1 MLVLDY
7 RKTGYLPV
15 AYALQIKSIKRAW
28 AEPLPSW
35 LPSRHKFQ
43 HQPPTSFLK
52 MATTTSAIP
61 SPTWPS
67 NYSPT
72 QFTPAATCG
81 FGQDLWLATLDCAIL
96 NRQTYASTA
105 SAPPAVVTGKLPGFT
120 CGPVVNAGRPLVH
133 FTRSDDN
140 NIAITTTTRG
150 YEDECYQNKYGPSGA
165 VTKATGSQTIT
176 HYFASCPVGYS
187 EASHGST
194 ATNNVDLHYLEC
206 CPSGSLSFGLFSTR
220 TEDILFET
228 TISGT
233 PYGGWTINMPAC
245 TAKLTAGEVVTVT
258 DALTGGTETTTR
270 TTSLESGA
278 TIFAEI
284 QTASYTVF
292 AGQHTCFEGCNQ
304 LYESVSDW
312 LSQYTPTGTETST
325 SPSPSG
331 TQPPGENDEAGDGGE
346 DEDEDGDVDQP
357 SGAGQT
363 AGFKVGVLGAA
374 LALAVGVVAGL

>member
-1 MLVLDY
+1 
-7 RKTGYLPV
+7 
-15 AYALQIKSIKRAW
+15 
-28 AEPLPSW
+28 
-35 LPSRHKFQ
+35 
-43 HQPPTSFLK
+43 

-105 SAPPAVVTGKLPGFT
+105 SAPPAVVTGRLPGFT

-140 NIAITTTTRG
+140 SIAITTTTRG

-187 EASHGST
+187 EASHDST
-194 ATNNVDLHYLEC
+194 AINNVDLHYLEC

-258 DALTGGTETTTR
+258 DALTGGTEMTTR

-331 TQPPGENDEAGDGGE
+331 TQPPGEDDEAGDGGE

>member
-1 MLVLDY
+1 MG
-7 RKTGYLPV
+7 R
-15 AYALQIKSIKRAW
+15 AL
-28 AEPLPSW
+28 AELSTQSTQVPTSTA
-35 LPSRHKFQ
+35 KI
-43 HQPPTSFLK
+43 QPSFLK
-52 MATTTSAIP
+52 IVTTTSAIP

-67 NYSPT
+67 NYSLT

-96 NRQTYASTA
+96 SRQTYASTA
-105 SAPPAVVTGKLPGFT
+105 SAPPAVVTGKLSGFT

-133 FTRSDDN
+133 FTCSDDN
-140 NIAITTTTRG
+140 SIAITTTTRG
-150 YEDECYQNKYGPSGA
+150 YKDECYQNKYGPSGA
-165 VTKATGSQTIT
+165 VTKATGSRTIT
-176 HYFASCPVGYS
+176 YYFASCPVGYS
-187 EASHGST
+187 EASHDST

-220 TEDILFET
+220 TEDSLFET

-233 PYGGWTINMPAC
+233 QYGGWTINMPAC
-245 TAKLTAGEVVTVT
+245 TAKLTAGEVVTVA

-278 TIFAEI
+278 TVFAEI
-284 QTASYTVF
+284 QTA
-292 AGQHTCFEGCNQ
+292 
-304 LYESVSDW
+304 SVSDW

-331 TQPPGENDEAGDGGE
+331 MQTPGVRMMRLGM